1 MKLGFIG
8 TGEITKSVV
17 IGILKSKIN
26 YKNIYLSKRNKKISA
41 YLKKKNK
48 KIIVSSSNQEIVNK
62 SDWVFLAVTPL
73 VGMKILKNLKF
84 KQKQYVISFISTIKM
99 SQLKKLI
106 KSNCKIIRAIPLPP
120 IEHKVGPIP
129 IFPPN
134 NQIKKFFNKLGTT
147 IEIKNEMSSLNYW
160 ATSSLMAPFFE
171 ILNISCKWLIKRGVN
186 ETEAKKYVTS
196 LFFGLAVSSIKNN
209 YKDLDLLVKHSQTSK
224 GLNEQTL
231 KFLKN
236 SRFYSNLSKSL
247 DKILIRLK

>member
-26 YKNIYLSKRNKKISA
+26 YKNIYLSKRNKKIST

-73 VGMKILKNLKF
+73 VGMKILENLKF
-84 KQKQYVISFISTIKM
+84 KKKQYVISFISTIKM
-99 SQLKKLI
+99 SQLKKFI
-106 KSNCKIIRAIPLPP
+106 KSNCKIIRVIPLPP

-134 NQIKKFFNKLGTT
+134 NQVKKFFNKLGTT

-171 ILNISCKWLIKRGVN
+171 ILNISSKWLIKRGVN
-186 ETEAKKYVTS
+186 KIIAKKYVTS
-196 LFFGLAVSSIKNN
+196 LFFGLAASSIKNN

-236 SRFYSNLSKSL
+236 SGFYNNLNKSL